1 MSCWL
6 AAVMIWVTW
15 SAEEAIDWAVR
26 SPAAVTAPV
35 ERSLVDSSRSS
46 RLDAAF
52 AQGVDHGIAG
62 MAERQRDVFALLGE
76 RAGDAL
82 RHLLH
87 LVGDQI
93 ADRGD
98 VVREVEMDAG
108 NGGADVLGLRHER
121 LALVGEVAEQAADA
135 HFVVVVGALDGGHF
149 VVHQRFKFGGAG
161 ERAFDA
167 VAHGGDF
174 AADGLA
180 DRHHRL
186 ARRRLRLRQPQRHRG
201 HGFGD
206 RAHLLRAADEL
217 GEHVEGDDRQQDR
230 DGGGDGDQRAHARG
244 GEQRLQFGTEHEGG
258 AGRCR
263 PPRRRRRWWRARR
276 ACARPGAGETPAASG
291 RHWRGRRWPGAAASR
306 RPARPAAALPS
317 TVRARA
323 LAGASAPLPSAGDL
337 TAGALSPSPSPSL
350 SAASMA
356 LRVSAI
362 GSSVFWG
369 LLAISVVASF
379 VRRTAARGPLRT

>member
-1 MSCWL
+1 
-6 AAVMIWVTW
+6 
-15 SAEEAIDWAVR
+15 
-26 SPAAVTAPV
+26 
-35 ERSLVDSSRSS
+35 
-46 RLDAAF
+46 
-52 AQGVDHGIAG
+52 
-62 MAERQRDVFALLGE
+62 
-76 RAGDAL
+76 
-82 RHLLH
+82 
-87 LVGDQI
+87 
-93 ADRGD
+93 
-98 VVREVEMDAG
+98 MDAG

-244 GEQRLQFGTEHEGG
+244 GEQRLQFGTEHESG
-258 AGRCR
+258 AGDAGHPGDGGDGGEHEGRAR
-263 PPRRRRRWWRARR
+263 GRALVKRLQHLADIGAVVVGRARR
-276 ACARPGAGETPAASG
+276 GLVGLPGLLRLFHRQFGLRVGRRVGAVAFAWRFDRRGLVAVTVAELERGFYGIEGVSHRVISFLGAVGHFGRRLVCTPDCCSRPASDMTSG
-291 RHWRGRRWPGAAASR
+291 RATS
-306 RPARPAAALPS
+306 
-317 TVRARA
+317 
-323 LAGASAPLPSAGDL
+323 AGACGARRLHPKSLSHA
-337 TAGALSPSPSPSL
+337 AGAFTL
-350 SAASMA
+350 SACPFERNQSDQDFPII
-356 LRVSAI
+356 VN
-362 GSSVFWG
+362 
-369 LLAISVVASF
+369 LLFTIN
-379 VRRTAARGPLRT
+379 